1 MDIDDPRLF
10 AAHAESSQTPLFEMA
25 EASLAASSI
34 ARADEIDRALVMAL
48 AQRLIAGDGSFVA
61 ALLAAAPSA
70 AVTRHLWRCLV
81 DAWREASRSE
91 ADNSLAATLFAIPLV
106 LVAAGTDADGEIAG
120 VLRDTLRIAALL
132 REHRAL
138 GGSEAFALA
147 PALITSEAF
156 DLARLPQL
164 LAWQRQAGDG
174 GVDHLDLHPTPIAT
188 KAGQEGVHLRFLAG
202 VALAAPQADLLREP
216 DGPAGAMALA
226 QELGRQLAGPG
237 YSVLA
242 LPRAAQSPLAA
253 LQQGR
258 AAQRDIGAQL
268 FASNAIRRLR
278 ASVGEPSAVISAHRC
293 VGAPG
298 GGELRLSLSSPF
310 DPRRAEGFRCPLFA
324 SDRAVDVARMLA
336 DLMRDCRV
344 TDVQALPGVH
354 ADRDPATGLTLLFKA
369 DAVAD
374 ARRAIVH

>member
-120 VLRDTLRIAALL
+120 VLRDTPRIAALL

-147 PALITSEAF
+147 PSLITSEAF

-324 SDRAVDVARMLA
+324 SDRAVDVAKMLA

>member
-1 MDIDDPRLF
+1 MQIDDPRVF
-10 AAHAESSQTPLFEMA
+10 ATEADSAHAPLFDMA
-25 EASLAASSI
+25 EASLAASSA
-34 ARADEIDRALVMAL
+34 ARADEIDRALAKTL
-48 AQRLIAGDGSFVA
+48 AQRWIGGEGSFVA
-61 ALLAAAPSA
+61 DLLASAPSA
-70 AVTRHLWRCLV
+70 PVLRHLWRRLI
-81 DAWREASRSE
+81 DAWREASLGEEGDR
-91 ADNSLAATLFAIPLV
+91 LTATLFAVPLV
-106 LVAAGTDADGEIAG
+106 MVAAGKDGDGEIAG
-120 VLRDTLRIAALL
+120 VLSDRGRVAAIL

-138 GGSEAFALA
+138 GGSENFALA
-147 PALITSEAF
+147 SPLVASDAF
-156 DLARLPQL
+156 DLAHLPQL
-164 LAWQRQAGDG
+164 LAWQRQAADG
-174 GVDHLDLHPTPIAT
+174 GVDHLDLPPAPIAT

-202 VALAAPQADLLREP
+202 VALAAPGADLLRES
-216 DGPAGAMALA
+216 DAPAGAMALA
-226 QELGRQLAGPG
+226 QELARQLAGPG

-242 LPRAAQSPLAA
+242 LPRHAQSPLAA

-293 VGAPG
+293 AGSPG

-324 SDRAVDVARMLA
+324 GDRAVDVARMLA

-354 ADRDPATGLTLLFKA
+354 GDRDAATGLTLLFKA
-369 DAVAD
+369 DALDEAQ
-374 ARRAIVH
+374 AQIVH

>member
-1 MDIDDPRLF
+1 MEIDDPRLF
-10 AAHAESSQTPLFEMA
+10 TAHAETLQSPLFEMA

-34 ARADEIDRALVMAL
+34 TRADEIDRALVMAL
-48 AQRLIAGDGSFVA
+48 AHRLIAGEGSFVA
-61 ALLAAAPSA
+61 ELLAAAPSA
-70 AVTRHLWRCLV
+70 PVARHLWRRLS
-81 DAWREASRSE
+81 DAWREASRGE
-91 ADNSLAATLFAIPLV
+91 ENSLTATLFAIPLV
-106 LVAAGTDADGEIAG
+106 LVAAGKDGDGEIAG
-120 VLRDTLRIAALL
+120 VLVDAVRIAAIL

-138 GGSEAFALA
+138 GGSETFALA
-147 PALITSEAF
+147 PPLVTSDAF

-164 LAWQRQAGDG
+164 LAWERQAADG

-188 KAGQEGVHLRFLAG
+188 KVGQEGVHLRFLAG
-202 VALAAPQADLLREP
+202 VALAAPQADLLRETESA
-216 DGPAGAMALA
+216 AGAMALA
-226 QELGRQLAGPG
+226 QELARQLAGPG

-242 LPRAAQSPLAA
+242 LPRAPQSPLAA

-324 SDRAVDVARMLA
+324 GDRAVDVARMLA

-369 DAVAD
+369 DAVAE
-374 ARRAIVH
+374 ARQSIVH

>member
-1 MDIDDPRLF
+1 MEIDDPRSF
-10 AAHAESSQTPLFEMA
+10 TAHAETLQSPLFEMA

-34 ARADEIDRALVMAL
+34 TRADEIDRALVMAL
-48 AQRLIAGDGSFVA
+48 AHRLIAGEGSFVA
-61 ALLAAAPSA
+61 ELLAAAPSA
-70 AVTRHLWRCLV
+70 PVARHLWRRLS
-81 DAWREASRSE
+81 DAWREASRGE
-91 ADNSLAATLFAIPLV
+91 ENSLTATLFAIPLV
-106 LVAAGTDADGEIAG
+106 LVAAGKDGDGEIAG
-120 VLRDTLRIAALL
+120 VLVDAVRIAAIL

-138 GGSEAFALA
+138 GGSETFALA
-147 PALITSEAF
+147 PPLVTSDAF

-164 LAWQRQAGDG
+164 LAWERQAADG

-188 KAGQEGVHLRFLAG
+188 KVGQEGVHLRFLAG
-202 VALAAPQADLLREP
+202 VALAAPQADLLRETESA
-216 DGPAGAMALA
+216 AGAMALA
-226 QELGRQLAGPG
+226 QELARQLAGPG

-242 LPRAAQSPLAA
+242 LPRAPQSPLAA

-324 SDRAVDVARMLA
+324 GDRAVDVARMLA

-369 DAVAD
+369 DAVAE
-374 ARRAIVH
+374 ARQSIVH

>member
-25 EASLAASSI
+25 EASLAASAV

-48 AQRLIAGDGSFVA
+48 TQRLIASEGSFVA
-61 ALLAAAPSA
+61 ELLDAAPSA
-70 AVTRHLWRCLV
+70 PVVRHLWRRLI
-81 DAWREASRSE
+81 DAWREASRRE
-91 ADNSLAATLFAIPLV
+91 DDDGLTATLFAIPLV
-106 LVAAGTDADGEIAG
+106 LVAAGKDADGEIAA
-120 VLRDTLRIAALL
+120 VLVDTLRIAAIL

-138 GGSEAFALA
+138 GGSETFALA
-147 PALITSEAF
+147 SPLVTSDAF

-164 LAWQRQAGDG
+164 LAWQRQAADG

-188 KAGQEGVHLRFLAG
+188 KVGQEGVHLRFLAG
-202 VALAAPQADLLREP
+202 VALAAPQADLLRET
-216 DGPAGAMALA
+216 GSATGAMALA
-226 QELGRQLAGPG
+226 QELARQLAGPG

-293 VGAPG
+293 AGAPG

-310 DPRRAEGFRCPLFA
+310 DPSRAEGFRCPLFA
-324 SDRAVDVARMLA
+324 GDRAADVARMLA

-374 ARRAIVH
+374 ARQSIVH